1 MKEFLDKHPK
11 FKNPYF
17 YLGIVAVIFSAAGV
31 DIVTLSSWPLLAAA
45 LLSIV
50 NSPFTLLCVIFAL
63 LAMFNDNSTSGLD
76 GADKLKEIF
85 TIKKKDGK

>member
-11 FKNPYF
+11 LKNPYF

-50 NSPFTLLCVIFAL
+50 NNPFTLLCVILAL

-76 GADKLKEIF
+76 GVDKLKEIF
-85 TIKKKDGK
+85 TIKKKDNK

>member
-1 MKEFLDKHPK
+1 MKNKLR
-11 FKNPYF
+11 NPYF
-17 YLGIVAVIFSAAGV
+17 ILGIVAVIFSAANIEV
-31 DIVTLSSWPLLAAA
+31 ATLTSWPLLAAA

>member
-1 MKEFLDKHPK
+1 MKDKLR
-11 FKNPYF
+11 NPYF
-17 YLGIVAVIFSAAGV
+17 LLGIVAVIFSAAN
-31 DIVTLSSWPLLAAA
+31 IEIATLTSWSLLATA

-85 TIKKKDGK
+85 TIKKKDDK

>member
-11 FKNPYF
+11 LKNPYF

-76 GADKLKEIF
+76 GVDKLKEIF
-85 TIKKKDGK
+85 TIKKKDNK

>member
-1 MKEFLDKHPK
+1 MKNKL
-11 FKNPYF
+11 KNPSLL
-17 YLGIVAVIFSAAGV
+17 LGVISVIFASAGV
-31 DIVTLSSWPLLAAA
+31 DVATLSSWPLLAAA

-76 GADKLKEIF
+76 GVDKLKEIF
-85 TIKKKDGK
+85 TIKKKDSK

>member
-17 YLGIVAVIFSAAGV
+17 YLGIVAVVFSAAGV
-31 DIVTLSSWPLLAAA
+31 DIATLSSWPLLAAA

-50 NSPFTLLCVIFAL
+50 N
-63 LAMFNDNSTSGLD
+63 NTSV
-76 GADKLKEIF
+76 F
-85 TIKKKDGK
+85 

>member
-17 YLGIVAVIFSAAGV
+17 YLGIVAVIFSAANIEV
-31 DIVTLSSWPLLAAA
+31 ATLTSWPLLAAA

-50 NSPFTLLCVIFAL
+50 NSPFTLLCVILAL

-76 GADKLKEIF
+76 GADKLKKIF
-85 TIKKKDGK
+85 TIKKKDSK

>member
-1 MKEFLDKHPK
+1 MKDKL
-11 FKNPYF
+11 KNPYF
-17 YLGIVAVIFSAAGV
+17 LLGIVAVVFASAGV

-76 GADKLKEIF
+76 GIEKLKEIF
-85 TIKKKDGK
+85 TIKKRGDK

>member
-11 FKNPYF
+11 LKNPYF
-17 YLGIVAVIFSAAGV
+17 YLGIVAVIFSAANIEV
-31 DIVTLSSWPLLAAA
+31 ATLTSWPLLAAA

-50 NSPFTLLCVIFAL
+50 NSPFTLLCVVLAL

>member
-85 TIKKKDGK
+85 TIKKKDDK